1 MNYFLPLRKYFRL
14 YTEIVDILNNLKK
27 KMRGLSLTLFLSS
40 VVTGQVYF
48 GVRGRVG
55 VGVSAGGYG
64 ENKNF
69 KVTK

>member
-1 MNYFLPLRKYFRL
+1 
-14 YTEIVDILNNLKK
+14 
-27 KMRGLSLTLFLSS
+27 MRGLSLTLFLSS
-40 VVTGQVYF
+40 VVTGQVRDF

>member
-1 MNYFLPLRKYFRL
+1 MQ
-14 YTEIVDILNNLKK
+14 
-27 KMRGLSLTLFLSS
+27 GLSLTLFLSS

>member
-1 MNYFLPLRKYFRL
+1 
-14 YTEIVDILNNLKK
+14 
-27 KMRGLSLTLFLSS
+27 MRGLSLTLFLSS

-55 VGVSAGGYG
+55 VGVGVSAGGYG